1 MVRVNWKG
9 MFIVIPLVWY
19 AIALTVRSPQLNQYI
34 VQENVTYVPMN
45 HEEYMKITKGIK
57 CEDPNHILAY
67 VLDSVSNRTHLGC
80 FYEKI
85 VVGSDCPEVNIDRSG
100 RVILQ
105 PKFMAP
111 CGNLDITPCDF
122 AYNSSES
129 YKLFGCFIVYGGI
142 PSLMQQG
149 QKIENLE
156 QEELI
161 SKKLIENLKKSL
173 KERDEEITSLK
184 KSPKEKDEETTSLKK
199 SLKERDE
206 TITNQYVAIWVVVT
220 CIIIIATLAF
230 LLFCIKYRMGE
241 NRKNTNYSGNQLGDG
256 QRNEDDPLNGPFQ
269 NIRAA
274 DERRSNEDEPLN
286 RPFEN
291 VSPAD
296 INDIAAET
304 VELVVEYN
312 VEDQPPIS
320 LH

>member
-19 AIALTVRSPQLNQYI
+19 AIALTVSSPQLNQYI
-34 VQENVTYVPMN
+34 LQENVTYVPMN

-85 VVGSDCPEVNIDRSG
+85 VVGSYCPEFNRDRSG

-105 PKFMAP
+105 PKFKAP
-111 CGNLDITPCDF
+111 CGNLDITPCDV
-122 AYNSSES
+122 AYKSSES
-129 YKLFGCFIVYGGI
+129 YKLFGCFMVYGGI

-161 SKKLIENLKKSL
+161 SKKLIG
-173 KERDEEITSLK
+173 
-184 KSPKEKDEETTSLKK
+184 SLKK

-206 TITNQYVAIWVVVT
+206 TITNQNVAIGVVVT
-220 CIIIIATLAF
+220 CFIIILTLAF
-230 LLFCIKYRMGE
+230 LLFYIKYRMDE

-256 QRNEDDPLNGPFQ
+256 QRNEDDPLNGAFQ

-291 VSPAD
+291 ISPAD
-296 INDIAAET
+296 VNDIAAET

-312 VEDQPPIS
+312 VEDQPTIS